1 MPVDQ
6 QADESLNPLGNLVV
20 SAMYTAP
27 GSLQGKLKAIW
38 MLAAELANQT
48 EAKHGRLVKELW
60 GRSVPE
66 HSSFVLKAQV
76 LPKQKNTPQN
86 TLSQTYTELLREV
99 TAIHDRAVRLQL
111 NASPQGLKLPLEDA
125 AFITDLLT
133 SENLS
138 SESFLNLVVPH
149 FFALQLHCYRLY
161 QMLDSPLGTPA
172 DPIFKQGR
180 ASKGGKAK
188 AVGEDVLKSCFSDF
202 LASKA
207 GSTFPSYKV
216 FLNKCETQ
224 LESTLKAYQ
233 RDHIGKHHPTTGR
246 KIASGRGL
254 TVDGLERKFLEWKR
268 SDPTFKERWE
278 KLVPPK
284 KKAS

>member
-38 MLAAELANQT
+38 MLAAELVSQT
-48 EAKHGRLVKELW
+48 EVKHGKLVKELW
-60 GRSVPE
+60 GRSAPE
-66 HSSFVLKAQV
+66 HSSLALKAQS
-76 LPKQKNTPQN
+76 LPRQESKPKNTLVQA
-86 TLSQTYTELLREV
+86 YADLLLEV
-99 TAIHDRAVRLQL
+99 AAIHDRAVRLQL
-111 NASPQGLKLPLEDA
+111 DANTEGFQLPLEDA
-125 AFITDLLT
+125 AFFTALLT
-133 SENLS
+133 SENLH
-138 SESFLNLVVPH
+138 SESFLNKVVPH
-149 FFALQLHCYRLY
+149 FFAMQLHCYRLY
-161 QMLDSPLGTPA
+161 QMLDSPLGAPA
-172 DPIFKQGR
+172 DPIARQGR

-207 GSTFPSYKV
+207 GSTFSS
-216 FLNKCETQ
+216 FNHFFDEFEEQ
-224 LESTLKAYQ
+224 LENTLQAYQ
-233 RDHIGKHHPTTGR
+233 RDHLGKHHPTTSR
-246 KIASGRGL
+246 KIASGKGL
-254 TVDGLERKFLEWKR
+254 TVDGLERKFLEWRR
-268 SDPTFKERWE
+268 SAPTFKERWE